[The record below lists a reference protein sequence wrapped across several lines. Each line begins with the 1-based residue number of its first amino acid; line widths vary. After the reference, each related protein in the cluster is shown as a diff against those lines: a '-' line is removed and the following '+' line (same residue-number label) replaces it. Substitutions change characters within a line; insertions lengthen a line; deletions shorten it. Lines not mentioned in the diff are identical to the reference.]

1 MSLSDQIYSGRSD
14 ALRRRARVSRAVGAF
29 SGKWV
34 ILGVTILLMVFIGT
48 NLPGLVLGEGG
59 PVGPLKL
66 AILGPML
73 LFIAQFHRYLF
84 RGIFSAPELTAL
96 MLLAI
101 VSAGWSLDAAH
112 TVERLFPLIVTTALA
127 MTLGSMLSVR
137 GLIYFLA
144 TIGMVMMLASLAS
157 VIVFPSA
164 RGIPPWEGTWRG
176 IFNHKNGL
184 GSHSMISLLLCLSAA
199 LLSKGWLRVVFGAA
213 SLIAFVMLVASESRT
228 AQIIGMV
235 GLFALTVGFAYPR
248 NLALWVTGTLT
259 FAFMVVFGSYV
270 MISTGLADPIFEALD
285 RRATLSG
292 RIPLWQLVWPQVLD
306 RFWLGYG
313 YVSFW
318 DPDARRVVEIA
329 RDPTLRFTPFY
340 SHNGLI
346 ETLLNVG
353 FVGVLLFLAA
363 LVRGFASIFAMLR
376 TTPRNLY
383 VIPLTLVLVGFL
395 LQNVT
400 ESSILSRSHLVWMS
414 YIAVLTKMGVVG
426 RTLRRDAALA
436 RIAKRRAMLGRFGQA
451 EAPPS
456 PIRGTGG

>member
-1 MSLSDQIYSGRSD
+1 MSLVDQTYSDRGD
-14 ALRRRARVSRAVGAF
+14 ASRRRARVNQAVGAL

-34 ILGVTILLMVFIGT
+34 VLGITIILMVSIGT

-73 LFIAQFHRYLF
+73 LFIAQYHRYFF
-84 RGIFSAPELTAL
+84 RGLFSAPELTAL
-96 MLLAI
+96 MLLAL
-101 VSAGWSLDAAH
+101 VSAGWSLDTAE
-112 TVERLFPLIVTTALA
+112 TIERLFPLLVTTALA
-127 MTLGSMLSVR
+127 MTLGGLLSVR
-137 GLIYFLA
+137 ALILFLA
-144 TIGMVMMLASLAS
+144 TMCLFMMLACVVA
-157 VIVFPSA
+157 IGIFPSA

-184 GSHSMISLLLCLSAA
+184 GSHSMISFLLCFSAMM
-199 LLSKGWLRVVFGAA
+199 LTKGRLRPVFGAGA
-213 SLIAFVMLVASESRT
+213 FIALVMLVASESRT
-228 AQIIGMV
+228 AQIIGLI
-235 GLFALTVGFAYPR
+235 GILALTAGFSYPR
-248 NLALWVTGTLT
+248 NLAIWVTGTIL
-259 FAFMVVFGSYV
+259 FAFSVVFGSYV
-270 MISTGLADPIFEALD
+270 MIASGLADPIFEALE

-329 RDPTLRFTPFY
+329 RDPTLRFTPYY

-353 FVGVLLFLAA
+353 FVGVVLFVGA
-363 LVRGFASIFAMLR
+363 LVRGIAGVYAILR
-376 TTPRNLY
+376 TTPRATF
-383 VIPLTLVLVGFL
+383 VIPLTLVMIAFL

-400 ESSILSRSHLVWMS
+400 ESSILSRSHVVWMS
-414 YIAVLTKMGVVG
+414 FIAVLTKMGVVG
-426 RTLRRDAALA
+426 RTLRREAALE
-436 RIAKRRAMLGRFGQA
+436 RIRRRRQTLGQFGPERMA
-451 EAPPS
+451 AGS
-456 PIRGTGG
+456 